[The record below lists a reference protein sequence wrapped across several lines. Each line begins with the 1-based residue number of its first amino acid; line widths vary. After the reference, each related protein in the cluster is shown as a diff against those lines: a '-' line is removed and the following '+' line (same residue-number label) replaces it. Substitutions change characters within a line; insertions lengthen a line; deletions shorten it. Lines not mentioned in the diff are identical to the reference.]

1 MVKKI
6 AVMTSGGDS
15 PGMNSAIRAILRRGL
30 DKGMEVFGIH
40 EGFEGLVEGG
50 KMIEPLDW
58 HQGGGILHLGGTFL
72 GTARSERFFKKE
84 GRTNAALNLFKT
96 GINALVVIGGD
107 GSLTGALV
115 LYNEWHELLEQLA
128 SEGRLTKEEIKNTPT
143 LQVIGL
149 PGSIDNDLYGTNMSI
164 GTDTALRNIVVAT
177 DMLSSTA
184 ASHQRTFVVETMG
197 RHCGYLA
204 LMTAMASGATW
215 VLIPEKDM
223 GIRWH
228 QKMLQTL
235 EQARHAGQRH
245 QLVIIAEG
253 ARHTDCL
260 PIKSS
265 TIKDIISQKLQT
277 DVRLTVPGH
286 IQRGGSPSPFDR
298 LLAIR
303 LGVAAIDEIAVSK
316 TNSIP
321 KMAGLIANKIVFTPL
336 EEVISKGE
344 AIRNELENGNYKKA
358 LELRGS
364 SFGNVLTLF
373 KLMASPV
380 VKKGKKIKGRIA
392 ILTGGPDAP
401 GMNTAVGIA
410 TRLAIKLGY
419 EVVGFKN
426 GFNGILD
433 SDFVPLDW
441 MAVDGWINKPGSE
454 LGAARYKL
462 IDPHNFDKIVLNL
475 EKHKISAL
483 LCIGGVNAFQKACK
497 LYKAFQ
503 KTETPDIPICCIP
516 ASIDNNLPLTD
527 FSIGSDTALSN
538 IVEAIDKIRDTAGS
552 TNRAF
557 LIEVMGAGCGF
568 LALMSGLASG
578 AEKAYLPEDGIT
590 IKELGDEVQKVID
603 GFKSGKRLV
612 IQIVNE
618 NASTHYNTDFIRRV
632 MEEEGKGQ
640 FEIKQ
645 SILGHFQRGGIP
657 TPFDR
662 IQACRMAAAG
672 IQQLNLEIEINRAHA
687 TSVGLHGHEI
697 AITPLQKIIELLD
710 NGACTQS
717 NWFLSLKD
725 HAETLSKY
733 SAILKTN

>member
-6 AVMTSGGDS
+6 AIMTSGGDS
-15 PGMNSAIRAILRRGL
+15 PGMNSAVRAILRRGL

-50 KMIEPLDW
+50 KMIESLDW
-58 HQGGGILHLGGTFL
+58 HQGGGILRLGGTFL
-72 GTARSERFFKKE
+72 GTARSERFLKKE
-84 GRTNAALNLFKT
+84 GRAKAALNLFKA
-96 GINALVVIGGD
+96 GINVLVVIGGD

-115 LYNEWHELLEQLA
+115 LYNEWHELLEQLV
-128 SEGRLTKEEIKNTPT
+128 SEGRLTKEEVKNTPA
-143 LQVIGL
+143 LQVMGL

-164 GTDTALRNIVVAT
+164 GTDTALRNIVFAT

-184 ASHQRTFVVETMG
+184 ASHQRTFIVETMG

-204 LMTAMASGATW
+204 LMAAMASGATW

-223 GIRWH
+223 GSRWH
-228 QKMLQTL
+228 KKMLQTL
-235 EQARHAGQRH
+235 EQARQEGQRH

-260 PIKSS
+260 PIKASM
-265 TIKDIISQKLQT
+265 IKDIISQELKT
-277 DVRLTVPGH
+277 DVRLTVLGH

-298 LLAIR
+298 ILAIR
-303 LGVAAIDEIAVSK
+303 LGVAVVDEIAALK
-316 TNSIP
+316 KDNIP
-321 KMAGLIANKIVFTPL
+321 KMAGLIANKVVFTPL
-336 EEVISKGE
+336 KEVISKSE
-344 AIRNELENGNYKKA
+344 AVRNELEHGNYKKV
-358 LELRGS
+358 LKLRGS
-364 SFGNVLTLF
+364 SFSNVLTLF

-380 VKKGKKIKGRIA
+380 IEKGRNIKGKIA

-419 EVVGFKN
+419 EVIGFKN
-426 GFNGILD
+426 GFNGILK
-433 SDFVPLDW
+433 SDFIPLSW

-454 LGAARYKL
+454 LGAARYQF
-462 IDPHNFDKIVLNL
+462 IDINNFEQIIQNL
-475 EKHKISAL
+475 EKHKISGL
-483 LCIGGVNAFQKACK
+483 LCIGGINAFQKAYK
-497 LYKAFQ
+497 LYEAFQ
-503 KTETPDIPICCIP
+503 AIGTPDIPICCIP
-516 ASIDNNLPLTD
+516 ATIDNNVPLTD

-538 IVEAIDKIRDTAGS
+538 IVDAIDKIRDTAGS

-557 LIEVMGAGCGF
+557 LIEVMGASCGF
-568 LALMSGLASG
+568 LALMSCLASG

-603 GFKSGKRLV
+603 GFESGKRLV

-632 MEEEGKGQ
+632 MEEEGKGR

-662 IQACRMAAAG
+662 IQACRMADAG
-672 IQQLNLEIEINRAHA
+672 IQQLNLAIETGKTHA

-697 AITPLQKIIELLD
+697 TITPLQQIMELLN
-710 NGACTQS
+710 NGSCTQS

-733 SAILKTN
+733 SATMKTK